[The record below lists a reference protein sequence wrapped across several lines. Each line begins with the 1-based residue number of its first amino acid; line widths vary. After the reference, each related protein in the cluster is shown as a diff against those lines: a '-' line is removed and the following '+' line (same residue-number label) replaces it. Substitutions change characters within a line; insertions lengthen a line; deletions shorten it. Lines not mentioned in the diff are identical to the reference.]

1 VKVIEHGWKWVRPLG
16 RRSGG
21 PPHIVVHHQAGTG
34 STEAIHRLHLANG
47 WSGIGYHYH
56 VRLDGSVHRGR
67 PEWAIGAHSPK
78 ANDSVGICFEGNYET
93 RKTMPARQLASG
105 RELLTDL
112 RRRYPKATVK
122 RHKDFVP
129 TACPGKY
136 FPLAALTK
144 AAPTPSAPALVAKA
158 KIPVLKQ
165 RMLRY
170 ALVNGVSLADC
181 AGLGIVDSKG
191 QPSTVWGDVA
201 KRLAWRVSGALTGV
215 EQGTQP
221 TAALWKALGG

>member
-1 VKVIEHGWKWVRPLG
+1 MKVIEHGWKWVRPLG

-165 RMLRY
+165 RLLWY
-170 ALVNGVSLADC
+170 AADHGVPLTDARV
-181 AGLGIVDSKG
+181 AVVDASG
-191 QPSTVWGDVA
+191 SPSTGWGA
-201 KRLAWRVSGALTGV
+201 SAQRLAWRVSGALTGV

-221 TAALWKALGG
+221 TVALWKALGG